1 MTNGEMLAITLVSLA
16 ALIIWIIGDTRPS
29 KLDNK
34 EYWNSKENKWKGK
47 H

>member
-16 ALIIWIIGDTRPS
+16 ALVIWIIGDTRPS

-34 EYWNSKENKWKGK
+34 KYWKEKENKWRQK
-47 H
+47 